1 MAQIGGIT
9 VSGPSENGDPAA
21 TAALPTRPSAE
32 GRPARVVSAA
42 GRHGDDKA
50 SVRGGPV
57 IDGLAVQEAAATA
70 LLTGAGGGLA
80 QTRPRPGRSP
90 DGVDGFAAAADTADL
105 AGAAAEQASTRRGS
119 ALLLSGSLGM
129 GHDVMAE
136 ACGASLARR
145 GFTARTADSLR
156 MLGGRNGSRGEKV
169 FRGMI
174 AVPGLYD
181 AVHFSQMRTG
191 GRLALAIERASSRY
205 VVPALRE
212 ELTEHPT
219 DLVISIFATGAAA
232 TSRVKPEFP
241 GLVTAVFSTD
251 CCVHRLWVH
260 DNTDLYLVTSQ
271 TAARYVR
278 RFAPNA
284 MVSVVPTPVREPFYD
299 PPSQEEARA
308 ALGIPA
314 DAPCVLL
321 MSGSWGLG
329 PLVEGA
335 AAMAA
340 AGIYVLAV
348 AGRNKPLAARLTALS
363 ERQHKVIPFGF
374 TDRIPALMAASDLVV
389 TSSGDTC
396 SEARVIG
403 RDLLLIDVVPGH
415 GRDNLQKE
423 LERGHAEVTNTDPVS
438 LTRSALACLDRVKP
452 PSDRVAIGP
461 QAWEQAFGSALA
473 QIGFG
478 THW

>member
-9 VSGPSENGDPAA
+9 VSGPSENGDAAAMAAPA
-21 TAALPTRPSAE
+21 TRPSAE
-32 GRPARVVSAA
+32 GRPAGVVSAVE
-42 GRHGDDKA
+42 RLGDGGAPD
-50 SVRGGPV
+50 RGGPV
-57 IDGLAVQEAAATA
+57 IDGVAVEEAATA
-70 LLTGAGGGLA
+70 AL
-80 QTRPRPGRSP
+80 
-90 DGVDGFAAAADTADL
+90 L
-105 AGAAAEQASTRRGS
+105 AGAASRQPATRRGS

-136 ACGASLARR
+136 ACGASLTRR

-205 VVPALRE
+205 VVPALRQ
-212 ELTEHPT
+212 ELTEQPT

-284 MVSVVPTPVREPFYD
+284 LVSVVPTPVREPFYD
-299 PPSQEEARA
+299 PPTQEEARA

-348 AGRNKPLAARLTALS
+348 AGRNKPLAARLTALA

-478 THW
+478 AHW

>member
-32 GRPARVVSAA
+32 GRPAGVVSAA

-70 LLTGAGGGLA
+70 LLAGAGGGLA
-80 QTRPRPGRSP
+80 QPRPRSGRSP
-90 DGVDGFAAAADTADL
+90 DGVDGFAAADTADL
-105 AGAAAEQASTRRGS
+105 TGAAAEQASTRRGS

-191 GRLALAIERASSRY
+191 GWLALAIERASSRY

-241 GLVTAVFSTD
+241 GLVAAVFSTD

-278 RFAPNA
+278 RFAPGA
-284 MVSVVPTPVREPFYD
+284 MISVVPTPVREPFYD
-299 PPSQEEARA
+299 PPSQEEARV

-340 AGIYVLAV
+340 EGIYVLAV

-423 LERGHAEVTNTDPVS
+423 LERGRAEVTNTDPVS

-478 THW
+478 AHW

>member
-1 MAQIGGIT
+1 ML
-9 VSGPSENGDPAA
+9 GDP
-21 TAALPTRPSAE
+21 
-32 GRPARVVSAA
+32 V
-42 GRHGDDKA
+42 
-50 SVRGGPV
+50 
-57 IDGLAVQEAAATA
+57 
-70 LLTGAGGGLA
+70 AGGVAVSTGDINIGNA
-80 QTRPRPGRSP
+80 ARTPG
-90 DGVDGFAAAADTADL
+90 
-105 AGAAAEQASTRRGS
+105 QRRS

-136 ACGASLARR
+136 ACATSLTQR
-145 GFTARTADSLR
+145 GFAARTGDSLR
-156 MLGGRNGSRGEKV
+156 MLGGRNGARGEKV
-169 FRGMI
+169 FRGML

-191 GRLALAIERASSRY
+191 GPLARLIERTSSRY

-212 ELTEHPT
+212 ELASQPT

-260 DNTDLYLVTSQ
+260 ENTDLYLVTSQ

-284 MVSVVPTPVREPFYD
+284 LVSVVPTPVREPFYD
-299 PPSQEEARA
+299 PPTQEEARA
-308 ALGIPA
+308 SLGIPA

-329 PLVEGA
+329 PLVESA
-335 AAMAA
+335 AALAG

-348 AGRNKPLAARLTALS
+348 AGRNEQLAAKLTALS
-363 ERQHKVIPFGF
+363 ERQHKVVPFGF
-374 TDRIPALMAASDLVV
+374 TDRIPTLMAASDLVV

-403 RDLLLIDVVPGH
+403 RDLLLLDVVPGH

-452 PSDRVAIGP
+452 PSSRVAVGP
-461 QAWEQAFGSALA
+461 QAWEQAFGAALA

-478 THW
+478 AHW

>member
-32 GRPARVVSAA
+32 GRPAGVVSAA

-70 LLTGAGGGLA
+70 LLAGAGGGLA
-80 QTRPRPGRSP
+80 QPRPGRSP
-90 DGVDGFAAAADTADL
+90 DGVDGFAAADTADL
-105 AGAAAEQASTRRGS
+105 TGAAAEQASTRRGS

-136 ACGASLARR
+136 VCGASLAWR

-278 RFAPNA
+278 RFAPGA
-284 MVSVVPTPVREPFYD
+284 MISVVPTPVREPFYD
-299 PPSQEEARA
+299 PPSQEEARV

-348 AGRNKPLAARLTALS
+348 AGRNKPLAARLAALS

-423 LERGHAEVTNTDPVS
+423 LERGRAEVTNTDPAS

-452 PSDRVAIGP
+452 PSDRVAIGR

-478 THW
+478 AHW

>member
-1 MAQIGGIT
+1 MAQIGGST
-9 VSGPSENGDPAA
+9 VNGPSKDDVEVGVGGPPAVGEPGVTEPVLPGPAA
-21 TAALPTRPSAE
+21 AGGPVAAALPADPRTHGVDA
-32 GRPARVVSAA
+32 RPA
-42 GRHGDDKA
+42 GT
-50 SVRGGPV
+50 P
-57 IDGLAVQEAAATA
+57 
-70 LLTGAGGGLA
+70 
-80 QTRPRPGRSP
+80 
-90 DGVDGFAAAADTADL
+90 
-105 AGAAAEQASTRRGS
+105 TRRGS

-129 GHDVMAE
+129 GHDVMAQ
-136 ACGASLARR
+136 ACGASLTRR
-145 GFTARTADSLR
+145 VTTRTADSLR

-191 GRLALAIERASSRY
+191 GRLAQAIERTSSRF

-212 ELTEHPT
+212 ELAAQPT

-232 TSRVKPEFP
+232 TSRVKAEFP

-278 RFAPNA
+278 RFSPNA
-284 MVSVVPTPVREPFYD
+284 LISVVPTPVREPFYD
-299 PPSQEEARA
+299 PPTQEEARA

-348 AGRNKPLAARLTALS
+348 AGRNQRLAARLTALS

-374 TDRIPALMAASDLVV
+374 TDRVPALMAASDLVV

-423 LERGHAEVTNTDPVS
+423 LERGRAEVTNTDPVS

-461 QAWEQAFGSALA
+461 HAWEQAFGAALA

-478 THW
+478 ADW